1 MKKEGRFK
9 LDETGFTF
17 VEKVIAEIE
26 RRGVEH
32 EGIYRLVGV
41 MSKVDLL
48 LQQAL
53 DPDLCDRYVV
63 CCRISVNLV

>member
-1 MKKEGRFK
+1 MKKESKFT
-9 LDETGFTF
+9 LNETGFKF
-17 VEKVIAEIE
+17 VERVIAEIE

-48 LQQAL
+48 LKQGV
-53 DPDLCDRYVV
+53 DPETCEVWVV
-63 CCRISVNLV
+63 VRVC